1 MREEKIVFACAVRN
15 CSIYLNSVYANIFN
29 LASLFKEYKIIFIE
43 SDSSD
48 NTLEGLYYFQSLN
61 SNIEIVSLGKLE
73 SQYPT
78 RTDRIAIAR
87 NTYLDIVE
95 SKYKDYDLLCLFDA
109 DDRSS
114 NPIEPSA
121 ILSNLNYDNWDMM
134 CANQENKYYDLW
146 ALRHP
151 IWMPFDLI
159 KQLRHKPSFMS
170 YNTANNI
177 FSLSRQIIIPRDHSP
192 IKVESAFGG
201 MALVKI
207 PSIKGARH
215 SSRDEDGEEYCEW
228 VPFCKS
234 LNNGNANIYINP
246 AFINGKGNI

>member
-1 MREEKIVFACAVRN
+1 MREEKIVFACAIRN
-15 CSIYLNSVYANIFN
+15 CALHLNNVCANILN
-29 LASLFKEYKIIFIE
+29 LALHFKEYKIIFIE

-48 NTLEGLYYFQSLN
+48 NTLEGLRYFQSLN
-61 SNIEIVSLGKLE
+61 SNIKIVSLGQLE
-73 SQYPT
+73 PQYPA

-95 SKYKDYDLLCLFDA
+95 SEYINYDLLCMFDA

-114 NPIEPSA
+114 DPIDSFA
-121 ILSNLNYDNWDMM
+121 LLSNLNYNNWDMM

-159 KQLRHKPSFMS
+159 KQLRNKPSFMS

-177 FSLSRQIIIPRDHSP
+177 FSLSRQIIIPRDHPP

-228 VPFCKS
+228 VPFCRS